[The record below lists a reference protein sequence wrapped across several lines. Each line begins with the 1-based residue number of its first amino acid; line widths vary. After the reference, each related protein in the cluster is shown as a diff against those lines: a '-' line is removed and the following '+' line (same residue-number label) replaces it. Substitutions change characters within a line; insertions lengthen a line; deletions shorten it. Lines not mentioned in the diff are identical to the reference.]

1 MHHLLMGKETRQ
13 TRAQMSTAIKS
24 FENQVG
30 QIAASLSQREPGK
43 FPSQVIPNP
52 NGGHETAKAITL

>member
-30 QIAASLSQREPGK
+30 QIAASLSQKEPRK